1 MNFLIGNI
9 EPNKA
14 NEANFGKE
22 PDITDPNADPNKLP
36 EVTEETPK
44 KTNWVLYGLLGLV
57 ALSIILGNKK

>member
-14 NEANFGKE
+14 NEVDFGRE
-22 PDITDPNADPNKLP
+22 PDITDPNVDPKELP
-36 EVTEETPK
+36 EVQETPK

>member
-9 EPNKA
+9 EPNNP
-14 NEANFGKE
+14 NEPEFAKE
-22 PDITDPNADPNKLP
+22 PNGSDTNIDPNTLPN
-36 EVTEETPK
+36 VDDTPK